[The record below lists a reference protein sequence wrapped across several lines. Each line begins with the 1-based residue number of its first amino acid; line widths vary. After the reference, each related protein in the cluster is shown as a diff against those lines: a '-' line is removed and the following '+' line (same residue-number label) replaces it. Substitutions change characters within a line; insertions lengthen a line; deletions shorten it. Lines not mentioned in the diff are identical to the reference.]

1 MAFNSKLQF
10 TIIPVSADLDGTAGD
25 DFTFKVNHPIVV
37 HRLEFVVQTAVVATS
52 TAPVVSLDYT
62 NTVDSVARAE
72 KVTLTV
78 PNTTA
83 AGVTIE
89 ADLTPFFVA
98 DTDILHFERKTQGA
112 GGTTAGDGFF
122 ILYYE
127 IIPDSNGVA

>member
-1 MAFNSKLQF
+1 MAVNSKIQF
-10 TIIPVSADLDGTAGD
+10 AIIPGSADLDGSTAD
-25 DFTFKVNHPIVV
+25 DFTWKVNHPIVV
-37 HRLEFVVQTAVVATS
+37 HRFEFIVQTAVVATS
-52 TAPVVSLDYT
+52 TAPVVALDYT
-62 NTVDSVARAE
+62 DTVGSVSRAE

-112 GGTTAGDGFF
+112 GGTTAGDGYYVV
-122 ILYYE
+122 YYE
-127 IIPDSNGVA
+127 VIPDSNGVA